1 MYHCLPY
8 NREFIDVQMAKE
20 HIEYTWPRD
29 YAAETLKADRV
40 LGKAL
45 EVDVSYSDPAD
56 QPFFGTCNREIHKV
70 VAISD
75 HIAMP
80 HEEATTN

>member
-1 MYHCLPY
+1 MCKWLKSIL
-8 NREFIDVQMAKE
+8 N
-20 HIEYTWPRD
+20 
-29 YAAETLKADRV
+29 TLATRLCRQRV
-40 LGKAL
+40 LGKTL